1 MDNYVFSSII
11 GAAILEFVT
20 DFLPISQ
27 KSPLR
32 KYIRYIISLIIAL
45 TIVSPIASLI
55 TDPDISV
62 FSKLSGFEYG
72 SQVLLSEEPYLLVA
86 ESAVYAIDESGNKK
100 SDSPVLCD
108 MYITQCSRSIAD
120 KVKDILKEKFSLDK
134 NKTDIEIAIDVT
146 DIENI
151 EILHVYIQIDGAGRY
166 ITSDVCDYLSRML
179 DCEVS
184 VI

>member
-1 MDNYVFSSII
+1 MNNYVFSSII
-11 GAAILEFVT
+11 GAAVIEFVS

-55 TDPDISV
+55 SEPDVNV
-62 FSKLSGFEYG
+62 FSKLSGFEYD

-86 ESAVYAIDESGNKK
+86 ESAVYAIDKSGNKK
-100 SDSPVLCD
+100 SDTPVLCD
-108 MYITQCSRSIAD
+108 MYIAECARGIAY
-120 KVKDILKEKFSLDK
+120 KAKDILKEKFSLDK
-134 NKTDIEIAIDVT
+134 NKINIEIAINVT

-151 EILHVYIQIDGAGRY
+151 ELMCVNIKIQGASKYII
-166 ITSDVCDYLSRML
+166 SDVCDYLSDIL
-179 DCEVS
+179 DCNVS